1 LSVCKRNQDS
11 QHFILSSAAPKF
23 EGIQEGTKKES
34 RTPERMLA
42 IYRCKYIGGC
52 SKHVHEKMTPALK
65 DEMYCTN

>member
-42 IYRCKYIGGC
+42 IID
-52 SKHVHEKMTPALK
+52 V
-65 DEMYCTN
+65 NI